1 MLKKFHSYL
10 PKKGN
15 GKVDGQLF
23 TGDQLS
29 VERGANVI
37 SSVAN
42 GMTQEDRLEGIHM
55 QLGDWHTSVKILNV
69 SKFSNSEQITFILF
83 TQSKKTYQKLKIQL
97 KALPELDNNPLT
109 NGITECIHND

>member
-1 MLKKFHSYL
+1 MKVPMGLIFKNENVNEEMIEVLKKFHSYL
-10 PKKGN
+10 PKKGD

-29 VERGANVI
+29 VERGVNVI
-37 SSVAN
+37 ASVAN

-69 SKFSNSEQITFILF
+69 RTFSYNV
-83 TQSKKTYQKLKIQL
+83 
-97 KALPELDNNPLT
+97 
-109 NGITECIHND
+109 